1 MKLHQFDTGAALLE
15 RAGDF
20 LRQKETLHSLIL
32 MLASRAP
39 IAGAIPPY
47 FATVEDE
54 HGVVV
59 VAVRTPPHNLV
70 LSALRE
76 GASADALDLV
86 VSDLSRRGETM
97 NGASG
102 CAETVLAFAPR
113 WATAVGVHA
122 RPLIRLAAFEVEHV
136 LAPTWPAGHLRR
148 ATAADVDR
156 IVEWSTAFIDETGLP
171 DEDRPMATR
180 EAIAPR
186 VERGVI
192 HVWEVDGRAV
202 TMAAAS
208 TIAVPRIGGV
218 YTPPEH
224 RRRGYASACVA
235 KLSQS
240 FLDGGAKKVTLSA
253 DVANPTSNK
262 IYTAIGYRRVGDELM
277 MAFDRTP
284 TLTP

>member
-1 MKLHQFDTGAALLE
+1 MELHRFDTGAALLE
-15 RAGDF
+15 RAGEF

-39 IAGAIPPY
+39 VAGAMTPY
-47 FATVEDE
+47 FATVEDDR
-54 HGVVV
+54 GVVV
-59 VAVRTPPHNLV
+59 AVVRTPPHNVV
-70 LSALRE
+70 LSALRD
-76 GASADALDLV
+76 GASQDALDLV
-86 VSDLSRRGETM
+86 VNDLVKRGDTM

-102 CAETVLAFAPR
+102 CAETVLGFAPR
-113 WATAVGVHA
+113 WAAAVGVHA
-122 RPLIRLAAFEVEHV
+122 RPLIRLAAFEVDRV
-136 LAPTWPAGHLRR
+136 IAPTWPPGALRR

-186 VERGVI
+186 VERGVL
-192 HVWEVDGRAV
+192 HVWEVDGRPV

-218 YTPPEH
+218 YTPPDL
-224 RRRGYASACVA
+224 RRRGYASAIVA
-235 KLSQS
+235 KLSQR
-240 FLDGGAKKVTLSA
+240 FLEGGAQKVTLSA

-262 IYTAIGYRRVGDELM
+262 IYTALGYRRVGDELM
-277 MAFDRTP
+277 MAFDREAT
-284 TLTP
+284 